1 MENKSALWCEKY
13 RPNSISDYIFHDES
27 HHKIITRM
35 INDGIIPHLLLSG
48 IQGSGKTTLAKV
60 LCAELD
66 VDPMDILCLNAS
78 DENSVDVMRDKLKNF
93 ISTFAIG
100 KFKVVILDEADYI
113 SQAGQAI
120 LRHMLENNADN
131 ARFILTCNY
140 ENKIINPLKSR
151 LQQLRFKAPNI
162 DDITELTATMLM
174 TENISFDLDKLD
186 ACVSVCYPDI
196 RKTINLLQQY
206 SVAGELLSPTSTT
219 SETSDYKFALLELIE
234 KNNWVQARTLVCNN
248 VIGEEWYDLYKFL
261 YENLEK
267 SDHFKA
273 GSKNWDQGML
283 AIAEHAYKHELV
295 AAPEINAT
303 ALFIQLS
310 MI

>member
-1 MENKSALWCEKY
+1 MENKNALWCEKY
-13 RPNSISDYIFHDES
+13 RPHTLSDYIFHDES
-27 HHKIITRM
+27 HRKIITRM
-35 INDGIIPHLLLSG
+35 VADGIIPHLLLSG

-60 LCAELD
+60 LCTELD
-66 VDPMDILCLNAS
+66 VDPMDVLYLNAS

-93 ISTFAIG
+93 ISTFATG

-113 SQAGQAI
+113 SLAGQAI
-120 LRHMLENNADN
+120 LRHLLENNTDN

-162 DDITELTATMLM
+162 DDITELAAMVLM
-174 TENISFDLDKLD
+174 SENVTFDLTKLD
-186 ACVSVCYPDI
+186 AYISVCYPDI

-206 SVAGELLSPTSTT
+206 SVDGQLLSPTSTT
-219 SETSDYKFALLELIE
+219 SETSDYKFALLDLLE
-234 KNNWVQARTLVCNN
+234 KNNWVQARTLVCEN

-267 SDHFKA
+267 SEHFKA
-273 GSKNWDQGML
+273 GSKNWDQGIL
-283 AIAEHAYKHELV
+283 LIADHAYKHELV
-295 AAPEINAT
+295 AAPEINAA
-303 ALFIQLS
+303 ALFVQLS